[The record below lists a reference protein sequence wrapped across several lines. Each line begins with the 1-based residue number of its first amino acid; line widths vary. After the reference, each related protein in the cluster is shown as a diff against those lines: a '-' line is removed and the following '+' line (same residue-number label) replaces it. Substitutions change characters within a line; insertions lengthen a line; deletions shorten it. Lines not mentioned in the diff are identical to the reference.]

1 MTQIPPPSPDP
12 KANAASGMSESEA
25 VQAFASKKIA
35 AGVCGILLGGLG
47 VHKFILGFNTAG
59 AIMLGVYL
67 VGMFSGF
74 CLVVPLLASVAMQVI
89 GLVEGIL
96 YLTKSDEEFYQ
107 LYAVQKKEWF

>member
-1 MTQIPPPSPDP
+1 MTQIPPSPDP
-12 KANAASGMSESEA
+12 NTTVAPGSSESEA
-25 VQAFASKKIA
+25 VKAVASKKIA
-35 AGVCGILLGGLG
+35 AGVCGIVLGGLG

-59 AIMLGVYL
+59 AIMLAVYL
-67 VGMFSGF
+67 VGMFSGL
-74 CLVVPLLASVAMQVI
+74 CLLVPFMASFAMQII